1 MEIGTFADDIRSA
14 FYIHRSDI
22 QITKFHPEDFFL
34 TFVNHSDREEVLQEP
49 RLVTRSGRV
58 YHFNPWNE
66 RRNAEVVD
74 IRYHARVCIEG
85 IPMHARSEDMAAKL
99 IGCKSSVH
107 YIEEYSRRR
116 NFNRTFDLWIW
127 SLDLSTIPKATQF
140 TITRPDREA
149 RATEIPFPDLEPSQ
163 PAPTD
168 TKKGLTYP
176 VIIHIDTVQ
185 DLFSRQG
192 RVFMWHYGVPDDVTR
207 MRSMAHPIQACRTL
221 PAPERRSD
229 DEDDHE
235 QRSRRRHRSR
245 SLWNRLGGRSSSK
258 SREPGLDNR
267 SSYNQETRGRQR
279 ERAADINRSRSRHLS
294 RSVKPGETRIRRQ
307 SATPPHLSDPAPADK
322 VSSPCKPFSHSRDSS
337 PENGHCS
344 AVASP
349 PLEPL
354 SPDILPVSQEQGA
367 LLMLKRHLD
376 PMLHEA
382 MVGGSIY
389 SPDTT
394 LPRPAS
400 PVFVL
405 SSAAEPQENLVDEAQ
420 HDVETFL
427 AEVTTPIQQPLL
439 SAPGTKLRRPCRNK
453 VTTPIQRH
461 SARLALKVRRSTK
474 LELIAQEIL
483 AKQFGVLDDNKLLS
497 DQIKKLYLQHYKKPL
512 SPADM
517 KTITTLVE
525 NGGCKGV
532 RLRAKKA
539 ASMVPI

>member
-1 MEIGTFADDIRSA
+1 MERLKQLFTAGSVVTWSDEGQKVEIGTFADDIRSA
-14 FYIHRSDI
+14 FHIHRSDI
-22 QITKFHPEDFFL
+22 QITKFHPVDFLL

-49 RLVTRSGRV
+49 RLVTRSRRV
-58 YHFNPWNE
+58 YHFRPWNE

-107 YIEEYSRRR
+107 YIEEYSRCR
-116 NFNRTFDLWIW
+116 NYNRTFDLWIW
-127 SLDLSTIPKATQF
+127 SSDLSTIPKATQF

-245 SLWNRLGGRSSSK
+245 SLWNRLGGHSSSK

-294 RSVKPGETRIRRQ
+294 RSVEPGETRIRRQ

-322 VSSPCKPFSHSRDSS
+322 
-337 PENGHCS
+337 
-344 AVASP
+344 
-349 PLEPL
+349 
-354 SPDILPVSQEQGA
+354 EQGA

-439 SAPGTKLRRPCRNK
+439 SACARN
-453 VTTPIQRH
+453 
-461 SARLALKVRRSTK
+461 
-474 LELIAQEIL
+474 
-483 AKQFGVLDDNKLLS
+483 
-497 DQIKKLYLQHYKKPL
+497 
-512 SPADM
+512 
-517 KTITTLVE
+517 
-525 NGGCKGV
+525 
-532 RLRAKKA
+532 KA
-539 ASMVPI
+539 ASTLPQ